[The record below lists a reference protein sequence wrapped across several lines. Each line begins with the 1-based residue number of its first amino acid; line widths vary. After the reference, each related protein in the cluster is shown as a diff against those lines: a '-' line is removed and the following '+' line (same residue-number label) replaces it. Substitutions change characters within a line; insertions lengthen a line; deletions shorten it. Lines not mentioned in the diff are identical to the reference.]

1 MLKTKNTAIMIYR
14 TKKRAYAFLI
24 FMLSGLITSETYSQ
38 ENQNVAMNTH
48 EISYSSIAGYHFS
61 HSRFAQTASTDSLMD
76 TLVIKK
82 RFWRASAELMLV
94 QVIPWAFNYY
104 VRDAEFAHISWES
117 IKYNLKFSSWQWDD
131 NNFKTNQFAHPY
143 HGSMYFSAFRTNG
156 YSFWQAAPAAFVGSF
171 MWETCGETHPPAQN
185 DFINTS
191 LGGISIGEM
200 SYRFSNLIVNNR
212 QMGFRRQ
219 VNEVLAFLVNP
230 MNGLNRIIDGRW
242 GRVMGNPA
250 DRVPSMLYGTL
261 DVGYRRYSK
270 DINDVLTKYDAE
282 FFVRANIQYGDPYQ
296 DFDKPFSNFSLV
308 GELGAADSTTLNNVQ
323 INGVLYG
330 KHLKEDDDVNHV
342 LTVTMNYDYIHNTV
356 LQYGAQSFNFKLLSD
371 HKYGEKSDI
380 FTEVGLIGVALG
392 SIPDD
397 YLYYGEGRNYD
408 YGPGAGFRF
417 GFKVNLAD
425 RFWWAANYQGIWF
438 QTLNGNEG
446 SFFLNVITTDFRYF
460 VSRQF
465 SLSLNAGYFTQ
476 NSYYD
481 NYDDVV
487 KHYPFARLGVGYTI
501 GTK

>member
-1 MLKTKNTAIMIYR
+1 MLKCFFKIKIINCKKIYCAVFFSSIALSLASSTAIAQQIQFSPQR
-14 TKKRAYAFLI
+14 N
-24 FMLSGLITSETYSQ
+24 SEI
-38 ENQNVAMNTH
+38 A
-48 EISYSSIAGYHFS
+48 YSSIASYHSSLSKFQQIS
-61 HSRFAQTASTDSLMD
+61 SSDSLID

-82 RFWRASAELMLV
+82 RFWRASGELMLV

-117 IKYNLKFSSWQWDD
+117 IKHNLKFSSWEWDD
-131 NNFKTNQFAHPY
+131 NSFNTNQFAHPY

-156 YSFWQAAPAAFVGSF
+156 YSFWQSAPAAFAGSF

-200 SYRFSNLIVNNR
+200 TYRFSNLIVNNHQR
-212 QMGFRRQ
+212 GFKRQ

-230 MNGLNRIIDGRW
+230 MNGFNRILDGRW

-261 DVGYRRYSK
+261 DAGYRRFSE
-270 DINDVLTKYDAE
+270 DINDVFTKGDNE
-282 FFVRANIQYGDPYQ
+282 FFVRANIQYGNPYQ
-296 DFDKPFSNFSLV
+296 DFEKPFSNFSLI
-308 GELGAADSTTLNNVQ
+308 GELGAADSSTLNNIQ

-330 KHLKEDDDVNHV
+330 KHLKEDDEVNHV
-342 LTVTMNYDYIHNTV
+342 LTVTMNYDYIKNSV

-371 HKYGEKSDI
+371 HMYGEKSDI
-380 FTEVGLIGVALG
+380 FTEAGIIGVALG

-408 YGPGAGFRF
+408 YGPGAGLLL
-417 GFKVNLAD
+417 GFKFNLAD
-425 RFWWAANYQGIWF
+425 RFWWGTNYKGIWF
-438 QTLNGNEG
+438 QTLNGNES

-460 VSRQF
+460 VSTQF

-476 NSYYD
+476 KGYYD
-481 NYDDVV
+481 DYDDVE
-487 KHYPFARLGVGYTI
+487 KHYPYARIGVGYTI
-501 GTK
+501 GSK